1 MWVLLGRKKDVGI
14 RTELLPIFFL
24 KQPYHCYY
32 IWSNLVFSEKFILIF
47 IDGVFYEWRIKR
59 LKQIAE
65 IDKSTGMP
73 RGGVYSNDAI
83 KFEEYKF
90 LEGNKEK
97 YKTLF
102 ETFNKAFG
110 RLVTKVTEFAQ
121 LNLKNIN
128 ISLDETDV
136 IANELKKYDEIV
148 VKESQTH
155 LMPVNFWQISVLS
168 SIKYLARS

>member
-1 MWVLLGRKKDVGI
+1 MFSK
-14 RTELLPIFFL
+14 IF
-24 KQPYHCYY
+24 
-32 IWSNLVFSEKFILIF
+32 SLIF
-47 IDGVFYEWRIKR
+47 IDGVLKESRIKR

-65 IDKSTGMP
+65 IDNSTGMP
-73 RGGVYSNDAI
+73 RGGLYQSDSI
-83 KFEEYKF
+83 KFEEYKY
-90 LEGNKEK
+90 LKEQEE
-97 YKTLF
+97 YKTLS
-102 ETFNKAFG
+102 ETFNKAFV
-110 RLVTKVTEFAQ
+110 RLVNKVAEFAQ